1 MDEGVAEALL
11 TTITIIVFMVILG
24 LAMTAI
30 FQVTG
35 SGENP
40 GLIDSV
46 MQILSGRY
54 VRLGG

>member
-11 TTITIIVFMVILG
+11 TTITIIIFMVILG
-24 LAMTAI
+24 IAISAI
-30 FQVTG
+30 FKVTG
-35 SGENP
+35 SGGNP

-54 VRLGG
+54 ARLGG

>member
-24 LAMTAI
+24 IAMTAI
-30 FQVTG
+30 FKVAG
-35 SGENP
+35 SGDNP

-46 MQILSGRY
+46 MKILSGRY
-54 VRLGG
+54 AKLGG

>member
-11 TTITIIVFMVILG
+11 TTITIIIFMFILG
-24 LAMTAI
+24 IAMTAI
-30 FQVTG
+30 FKVTG

-46 MQILSGRY
+46 MKIFSGRF

>member
-24 LAMTAI
+24 IAMTAI

-54 VRLGG
+54 AKLGG

>member
-11 TTITIIVFMVILG
+11 TTITIIIFMAILG
-24 LAMTAI
+24 FAMSAI
-30 FQVTG
+30 FQVMG
-35 SGENP
+35 SGDNP

-54 VRLGG
+54 ARLGG

>member
-24 LAMTAI
+24 IAMTAI
-30 FQVTG
+30 FRVTG

-40 GLIDSV
+40 GIIDSI
-46 MQILSGRY
+46 MQVFAGRY
-54 VRLGG
+54 AKLGG

>member
-24 LAMTAI
+24 IALTAI
-30 FQVTG
+30 FKVTG